1 MTAYS
6 MLDIVWWLSLFHPL
20 SLSPNYQNVLMSF
33 SFKTGRHAKLTIS
46 KHFPDI
52 TESAQSTLS
61 TVYTA
66 FQSFL

>member
-1 MTAYS
+1 MTTYS

-20 SLSPNYQNVLMSF
+20 FLSPNYQNVIMSF
-33 SFKTGRHAKLTIS
+33 IFKTGRDAKFLIS
-46 KHFPDI
+46 QHFPDT

-66 FQSFL
+66 FLSFF